1 MNPVPHF
8 SASYAEARRKF
19 IAAAR
24 ARGLAVETH
33 LLPEHVGID
42 GEPLA
47 TDVALLGTRE
57 TSGILLVSSATH
69 GIEGY
74 CGSGVQI
81 ALLHDEDFLR
91 SAADARAPV
100 AFVHA
105 VNPFGFSHGRRVNE
119 DNVDLNRNFR
129 DFNLPPPA
137 NAAYADVHEL
147 LIPPTWPPAAE
158 HEANNAAYIAA
169 RGVRAYQQAVSGGQ
183 YAFPDGLF
191 YGGARPTWSNRT
203 IRAVLRRHAAS
214 RGRVGWIDVH
224 TGLGPRGHGEKIFAG
239 RNDAQ
244 ELARARAWWGS
255 DVTSIYDESSS
266 SAELTGLMFDATYDE
281 CPGVECV
288 GIGLEFGTLPLPA
301 MLQALRADHWLHV
314 HPEAPL
320 ALRAAI
326 SREMRDAFYIDAD
339 DWKEQVYAQT
349 REAAL
354 AALAALARLARS

>member
-1 MNPVPHF
+1 MTPVPHF
-8 SASYAEARRKF
+8 AASYAEARRKF
-19 IAAAR
+19 VAASG

-33 LLPEHVGID
+33 LLPERVGVD

-47 TDVALLGTRE
+47 TDVALLEAQRD
-57 TSGILLVSSATH
+57 SAGILFISSATH

-81 ALLHDEDFLR
+81 ALLHDEGFVR
-91 SAADARAPV
+91 AASDARMPI

-129 DFNLPPPA
+129 DFNLPPPS
-137 NAAYADVHEL
+137 NPAYAEVHEL
-147 LIPPTWPPAAE
+147 LIPPTWPPSAE
-158 HEANNAAYIAA
+158 HEAKSAAYIAA
-169 RGVRAYQQAVSGGQ
+169 HGMRAYQQAVSGGQ

-191 YGGARPTWSNRT
+191 YGGMRPTWSNAT
-203 IRAVLRRHAAS
+203 IRAVLRRHAA
-214 RGRVGWIDVH
+214 RRRRLGWIDIH

-244 ELARARAWWGS
+244 ELGRARAWWGS
-255 DVTSIYDESSS
+255 DVTSIYDQSSS
-266 SAELTGLMFDATYDE
+266 SAELTGLMFNATYDE

-288 GIGLEFGTLPLPA
+288 GIGLEFGTLPLA
-301 MLQALRADHWLHV
+301 AVLQALRADHWLGV
-314 HPEAPL
+314 HPEAPS

-326 SREMRDAFYIDAD
+326 GRQMREAFYIDAS

-354 AALAALARLARS
+354 AAIARLAEP

>member
-1 MNPVPHF
+1 MF
-8 SASYAEARRKF
+8 AEARQKF

-24 ARGLAVETH
+24 AHSLAVETH
-33 LLPEHVGID
+33 LLPDRVGID
-42 GEPLA
+42 DEPLA
-47 TDVALLGTRE
+47 TDVALLSRSEADG
-57 TSGILLVSSATH
+57 LLLITSATH
-69 GIEGY
+69 GVEGY

-81 ALLHDEDFLR
+81 ALLHDEEFVR
-91 SAADARAPV
+91 AASDAGVPV

-129 DFNLPPPA
+129 DFNQPPPV
-137 NAAYADVHEL
+137 NSGYAEVHAL
-147 LIPPTWPPAAE
+147 LIPPTWPPPPE
-158 HEANNAAYIAA
+158 HEAKNAAYIAA
-169 RGVRAYQQAVSGGQ
+169 HGVRAYQTAVTGGQ

-191 YGGARPTWSNRT
+191 YGGAKPTWSNRT
-203 IRAVLRRHAAS
+203 IRALLRRHAT
-214 RGRVGWIDVH
+214 GRRRLGWIDVH

-239 RNDAQ
+239 RNDAR

-266 SAELTGLMFDATYDE
+266 SAELTGLMFNATYEE

-314 HPEAPL
+314 HPEASPHL
-320 ALRAAI
+320 AAAI
-326 SREMRDAFYIDAD
+326 RKQMRDAFYIDAD
-339 DWKEQVYAQT
+339 DWKQQVYAQA
-349 REAAL
+349 RDAAL
-354 AALAALARLARS
+354 AAIARICEA